1 MNAPPGISA
10 RRRLLPRLALALLA
24 PFCSAAQTP
33 EGPISPRPG
42 AAIQQP
48 PAQAGIKVQ
57 ATLVNTPVVV
67 HNNKG
72 EMITDLEVKDFQITE
87 NGVPQRIT
95 HFDLGSDPI
104 AMVVLVENSSRVAPL
119 LPEIRKTGILLTQT
133 VLGPAGQAA
142 LLAFNDE
149 IDKLQ
154 EFTAD
159 NELLESNIAQLPA
172 GTSGAKLYDAMAVG
186 VEMLSGPA
194 PLAKETPAT
203 RRILLILAE
212 AMDLGSTAKLSQ
224 VLRRA
229 QLANITIYS
238 VGLSTTRSE
247 LNSKPE
253 GDNRIQTTPP
263 GTFGRPPIPG
273 TAQTP
278 ETEEARD
285 GVNLSGAAVWTMQH
299 AKNQIENQALEEAA
313 VATGGAH
320 LSTFKDRSIEK
331 ALDAIGAELH
341 AQYNLSYS
349 PSDGSSSGYHD
360 ISVTVKRKDVQVR
373 FRPGYY
379 LP

>member
-1 MNAPPGISA
+1 
-10 RRRLLPRLALALLA
+10 
-24 PFCSAAQTP
+24 
-33 EGPISPRPG
+33 
-42 AAIQQP
+42 
-48 PAQAGIKVQ
+48 
-57 ATLVNTPVVV
+57 
-67 HNNKG
+67 
-72 EMITDLEVKDFQITE
+72 
-87 NGVPQRIT
+87 
-95 HFDLGSDPI
+95 
-104 AMVVLVENSSRVAPL
+104 
-119 LPEIRKTGILLTQT
+119 
-133 VLGPAGQAA
+133 

-278 ETEEARD
+278 ETEDARD